1 MTISVRP
8 ERPGDEPAIAALTTT
23 AFAEKRYATGDEA
36 GMIARLRERGELAI
50 SLVAVNM
57 DDAVIGHAAFSPLTI
72 SDGSQGWY
80 GLGPISVIPLRQR
93 AGIGSMLVE
102 AGLAELR
109 RIGAKGCTVVGDAE
123 LYRRFGFENDPRL
136 YLVGVLP
143 EHFHWQVWEGEAPR
157 GEVKYSPAFYSGAD

>member
-8 ERPGDEPAIAALTTT
+8 ERAGDEAAIAALTTA
-23 AFAEKRYATGDEA
+23 AFAEKAYASGNEA
-36 GMIARLRERGELAI
+36 AMIERLRERGELTI

-72 SDGSQGWY
+72 SDGTEGWY

-102 AGLAELR
+102 AGVAELR
-109 RIGAKGCTVVGDAE
+109 RIGAKGCTVFGQKE
-123 LYRRFGFENDPRL
+123 LYERFGFENDPEL
-136 YLVGVLP
+136 YLVGGPPQHFLRLVL
-143 EHFHWQVWEGEAPR
+143 EGDAPR
-157 GEVKYSPAFYSGAD
+157 GEVKYSPAFY

>member
-8 ERPGDEPAIAALTTT
+8 ERPGDEPAIAALTTA
-23 AFAEKRYATGDEA
+23 AFAGKGYASGDEA

-57 DDAVIGHAAFSPLTI
+57 DDAVIGHAAFSALTL
-72 SDGSQGWY
+72 SDGAQGWY

-102 AGLAELR
+102 TGLAELR
-109 RIGAKGCTVVGDAE
+109 RIGAKGCTVVGDGE
-123 LYRRFGFENDPRL
+123 LYRRFGFANDPQL
-136 YLVGVLP
+136 QLVGVPP
-143 EHFHWQVWEGEAPR
+143 EYFHWQVLEGDAPS
-157 GEVKYSPAFYSGAD
+157 GEVKYSPAFY